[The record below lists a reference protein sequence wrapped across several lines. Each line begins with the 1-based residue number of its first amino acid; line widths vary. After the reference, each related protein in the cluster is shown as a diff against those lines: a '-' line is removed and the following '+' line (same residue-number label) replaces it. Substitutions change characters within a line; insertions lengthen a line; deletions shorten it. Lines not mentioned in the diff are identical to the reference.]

1 MSVRYILNLRVEK
14 LKYTNNLH
22 LAMKGGQTPEYRW
35 EFSASISTKKKKR
48 KKRKSMKEEEAKL

>member
-22 LAMKGGQTPEYRW
+22 LAMKGSQTPEYRW
-35 EFSASISTKKKKR
+35 EFSASISTKKKE
-48 KKRKSMKEEEAKL
+48 KRKSMKEEEAKL

>member
-1 MSVRYILNLRVEK
+1 MSVWYILNLRVEK

-48 KKRKSMKEEEAKL
+48 KSMKEEEAKL